1 MNWKQGNG
9 RWRGVLT
16 PCAVLI
22 AASLFGVLYGPRHG
36 TASADVNDLAKSM
49 RAFTQTLTA
58 VQQNYAKPVDLEK
71 SVYDGAIPTML
82 HSLDPHSYFFDPT
95 QNETVKEEQVA
106 RYYGVGMGINQE
118 GDKVVVITPFTNSPA
133 AAAGLRPG
141 DQLLEVNGT
150 DCTTL
155 TSLEVS
161 KLLRGPQGTPV
172 DIKVK
177 REGWDQPIAVHVVR
191 TEVPRPAV
199 DLAAEPR
206 PGIGY
211 VRVSTFLDE
220 NLDAEFDRALHEL
233 NFSHLDGFV
242 LDLRNNGG
250 GLVSQAVGLADRF
263 LDKGEVIVS
272 QRGRMVPE
280 QRFTAIKGNHGAY
293 IPLVIMVNGGSAS
306 ASEIV
311 AAAVQDHDRGLVAG
325 ETSFGKGLVQTMF
338 SLSDATAL
346 WLTTAKYY
354 TPSGRLIQRDYKT
367 TSLFNYLY
375 NPTVPKNGEVKL
387 TDTGRQVRSGGGIDP
402 DIVVDAVKY
411 NKFQQE
417 LRARLIVYP
426 SPEGVGKFTR
436 HFLAARPSVKETF
449 VADNAVMAQFQKYLD
464 DQKVPYAPDD
474 LASNRAWIATRIRR
488 EVNTAM
494 FGEAVGKR
502 IDLEDDAQL
511 TRAMDAMPQAQA
523 LYANARKVIAQRQ
536 GARGGAGGS
545 M

>member
-1 MNWKQGNG
+1 MNGKQGNG
-9 RWRGVLT
+9 RLRGVLV
-16 PCAVLI
+16 PCAVLL
-22 AASLFGVLYGPRHG
+22 AASLFGVMYGPRRG
-36 TASADVNDLAKSM
+36 TASADVNDLSKSV
-49 RAFTQTLTA
+49 RAFTQTLAA
-58 VQQNYAKPVDLEK
+58 VQHNYAKPIDVEK

-82 HSLDPHSYFFDPT
+82 HSLDPHSYFFDPL
-95 QNETVKEEQVA
+95 QNEKVKEEQVA

-118 GDKVVVITPFTNSPA
+118 GNKVVVVTPFSNSPA

-141 DQLLEVNGT
+141 DQVLEVNGT
-150 DCTTL
+150 DCTAL
-155 TSLEVS
+155 TSTEVS

-177 REGWDQPIAVHVVR
+177 REGWDQAIAVHVIR

-199 DLAAEPR
+199 DLVAEPR

-220 NLDAEFDRALHEL
+220 NLDDEFDRALHEL
-233 NFSHLDGFV
+233 NFSRLDGFV
-242 LDLRNNGG
+242 LDLRDNGG

-263 LDKGEVIVS
+263 LDKGAVIVS
-272 QRGRMVPE
+272 QRGRRVPE
-280 QRFTAIKGNHGAY
+280 QRFLAIKGNHGAY
-293 IPLVIMVNGGSAS
+293 IPLVIMVNGRSAS

-311 AAAVQDHDRGLVAG
+311 AAAIQDHDRGLVAG
-325 ETSFGKGLVQTMF
+325 ETSFGKGLVQSMF
-338 SLSDATAL
+338 GLSDDTAL

-375 NPTVPKNGEVKL
+375 NPTLPKNPEVKL

-402 DIVVDAVKY
+402 DIIVDATKI
-411 NKFQQE
+411 NEFQQE
-417 LRARLIVYP
+417 MHANLILYP
-426 SPEGVGKFTR
+426 TTEGVGRFTR
-436 HFLAARPSVKETF
+436 HFLASHPTIKETF
-449 VADNAVMAQFQKYLD
+449 VADNAVVAKFREFLD
-464 DQKVPYAPDD
+464 AQKVPYTEEQFA
-474 LASNRAWIATRIRR
+474 ANRAWIAMRIRR
-488 EVNTAM
+488 EVNTAI

-511 TRAMDAMPQAQA
+511 VKAMDSMPQAQA
-523 LYANARKVIAQRQ
+523 LYANARKVVAQRQ
-536 GARGGAGGS
+536 SAQHGSGGT